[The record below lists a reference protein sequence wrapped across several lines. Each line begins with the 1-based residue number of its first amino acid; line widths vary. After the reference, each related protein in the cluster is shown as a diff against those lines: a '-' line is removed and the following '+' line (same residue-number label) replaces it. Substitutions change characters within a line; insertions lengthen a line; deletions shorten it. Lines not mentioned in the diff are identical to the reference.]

1 MVRNK
6 TFSFINILGLSI
18 GMAATLA
25 ILLWV
30 RDERSWDKFQQNYE
44 QTWRVL
50 ANRNFNGEIVTDPSM
65 PIPVADALE
74 KSFPQVDAA
83 AFTSFDEQHVL
94 RVGEKILKLRALRVS
109 AHYFDIFEW
118 DFIRGTA
125 ANALTIPDAVV
136 LTESAAM
143 SMFGTIEAI
152 DKVLR
157 LDNQFDV
164 KVTAVIRNPPSNS
177 SQQFDFITP
186 YNFGQ
191 EQMQDWV
198 NSYTALYVKL
208 QPGASTETVEKE
220 MNKMIQA
227 RINDANSHFI
237 MHPMKKWRLYS
248 DFQNGENTG
257 GMISY
262 VRLFTSIAIVILL
275 IACINFM
282 NLSTARSERRAKE
295 VGIRKTLGSAR
306 GQLMGQFF
314 MESILLALL
323 AFLLSLLMLYLLLPA
338 FNVLVNKEMSL
349 DLTEGSFWV
358 VAGAII
364 LFTGI
369 FAGSYPA
376 IYLSGFNPVRVL
388 KGTIAA
394 GKSSVLP
401 RKVLVVGQFVISI
414 VLISATLIIFRQIQ
428 YVKSRDLGYNPNNL
442 VSVPASPESVASF
455 DVIRNELLKSGQ
467 FAALT
472 RTSSPITDIWN
483 YTPAPD
489 YEGKPSEG
497 NMIVTAM
504 RIADDFSKTTGVKML
519 QGRDFSGLP
528 ADSAHMLLN
537 QAAVKVMGLKN
548 PVGMRMRHNGRDYTV
563 LGVTDDLVMGSPF
576 RPVDPMMMLYGRSFG
591 GFFNLRL
598 TDNARPQ
605 VALQIQESTFKKYSP
620 SQPFEYQFI
629 DQQFGNKFATEDLI
643 SRLANIFAGL
653 AIFICCLGLSGLTA
667 FTVQRRVREI
677 GIRKVLG
684 ASVNQLLM
692 LLSREFLWLV
702 FIALLIAIPI
712 AWYGMHQWL
721 QQYAYRASIEFWQ
734 FVMSGVAIMLLTL
747 LVVSLNAVRAARMKP
762 STSLR
767 TE

>member
-1 MVRNK
+1 MLRNK

-30 RDERSWDKFQQNYE
+30 RDERSWDKFQKNYE
-44 QTWRVL
+44 HTWRVL

-83 AFTSFDEQHVL
+83 AFTSFDEQHVF
-94 RVGEKILKLRALRVS
+94 RVGEKILKLRTLRVS
-109 AHYFDIFEW
+109 ASYFSIFEW
-118 DFIRGTA
+118 EFLRGTA
-125 ANALTIPDAVV
+125 ANALAIPDAVV

-143 SMFGTIEAI
+143 SMFGTIEVI

-164 KVTAVIRNPPSNS
+164 KVTAVIRNTASNS
-177 SQQFDFITP
+177 SQQFDIITP

-208 QPGASTETVEKE
+208 QPGANSETVEKE
-220 MNKMIQA
+220 MNKLIQA
-227 RINDANSHFI
+227 RTNDANSSFI

-295 VGIRKTLGSAR
+295 VGVRKTLGSAR

-314 MESILLALL
+314 MESILVALL
-323 AFLLSLLMLYLLLPA
+323 AFLLSLLLLFLLLPA
-338 FNVLVNKEMSL
+338 FNELVNKDMRL
-349 DLTEGSFWV
+349 DLTEGSFWL

-369 FAGSYPA
+369 FAGIYPA

-388 KGTIAA
+388 KGTISA
-394 GKSSVLP
+394 GKASILP

-428 YVKSRDLGYNPNNL
+428 YVKARDLGYNPNNL
-442 VSVPASPESVASF
+442 VSVPASPESVTNF
-455 DVIRNELLKSGQ
+455 EVIRNELLKSGQ
-467 FAALT
+467 IAALT

-489 YEGKPSEG
+489 YEGKSTDG

-504 RIADDFSKTTGVKML
+504 AVGEDFSRTTGVKILM
-519 QGRDFSGLP
+519 GRDFSGVP
-528 ADSAHMLLN
+528 ADSAHLLLN
-537 QAAVKVMGLKN
+537 MAAVKMMGLKN
-548 PVGMRMRHNGRDYTV
+548 PIGMRMRHFGREFTV

-576 RPVDPMMMLYGRSFG
+576 HPVDPMMMRHGRNFG
-591 GFFNLRL
+591 GFFNIRL
-598 TDNARPQ
+598 ADNASPR
-605 VALQIQESTFKKYSP
+605 VALQILESTFKKYSP
-620 SQPFEYQFI
+620 SQPFEYEFI
-629 DQQFGNKFATEDLI
+629 DQQFGSKFATEDLI

-684 ASVNQLLM
+684 ASVNQLLL

-702 FIALLIAIPI
+702 FIALLIAVPI

-734 FVMSGVAIMLLTL
+734 FVLSGVAIMLLTL
-747 LVVSLNAVRAARMKP
+747 LVVSLNALRAARMKP